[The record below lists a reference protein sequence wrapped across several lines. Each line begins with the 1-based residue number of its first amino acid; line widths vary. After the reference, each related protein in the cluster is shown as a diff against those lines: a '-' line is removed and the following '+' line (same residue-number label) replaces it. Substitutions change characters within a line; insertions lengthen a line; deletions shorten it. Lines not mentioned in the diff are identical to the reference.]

1 MVYRAK
7 RRKKEKSSVYGTINV
22 FHMCMMCTVLFCA
35 FCHLVYWA
43 LRPVSG
49 TLWYLMLK
57 GCFLIGWVDLT
68 ARKLRRR
75 NRRQQLLVTPIQQW
89 NLEQDPEQPE
99 QKREPLRL
107 HLLRLLRLLQRA
119 AHPLHRRRQ
128 WRLHRCHR
136 SVNLSHGQPTKW
148 QLPSCGAL
156 RSPTLSLWMAS
167 IVSHY
172 YTGVSGVSDVV
183 IIDGNSAPD
192 ITILVE
198 YLPCLIYFYVFVI
211 VKTQFVAFLR
221 PVSCGSAI
229 PLQLQVLG
237 TPEHGTEQWP
247 YNFLH
252 MTIPLHNISVTFLIC
267 PSSMEPTFYVKTDM
281 S

>member
-1 MVYRAK
+1 M
-7 RRKKEKSSVYGTINV
+7 SST
-22 FHMCMMCTVLFCA
+22 CA
-35 FCHLVYWA
+35 WCAQCCSV
-43 LRPVSG
+43 
-49 TLWYLMLK
+49 
-57 GCFLIGWVDLT
+57 
-68 ARKLRRR
+68 
-75 NRRQQLLVTPIQQW
+75 LLVTW
-89 NLEQDPEQPE
+89 ST
-99 QKREPLRL
+99 EPWDQLVVPCGTWCWKAVFWSVELTWQRGNSEEGAGGSSWWWRRYSSGIWSRIRSSRSRSGSRWGCTCSGCSGCCSERL
-107 HLLRLLRLLQRA
+107 IRSTVADSDDSTDVTAASTWVTVSRRNDNFRRA
-119 AHPLHRRRQ
+119 EPCVRQ
-128 WRLHRCHR
+128 HF
-136 SVNLSHGQPTKW
+136 PYEW
-148 QLPSCGAL
+148 QV
-156 RSPTLSLWMAS
+156 SLV
-167 IVSHY
+167 ITTQVFQVY
-172 YTGVSGVSDVV
+172 GVI
-183 IIDGNSAPD
+183 IIDGNSAPVWSD

-252 MTIPLHNISVTFLIC
+252 MTIPLHNISLTFLIC